1 MSAEQAPAL
10 RTAARRATIKDVAN
24 RAGFS
29 MMTVSRVLNR
39 EAFVA
44 DATRVTVERA
54 VRELNYVPNT
64 AAKAL
69 VLARQAHRIAFLFD
83 TPNAT
88 ILGDMVSAVLEEP
101 ARPEIKL
108 TFMRVRGDADPGIT
122 VETLKNQ
129 GVQGVVLSPPLCD
142 DVRLRIVLA
151 GAGIRFVAAGC
162 SDDDPRFSAIGIDDR
177 RAAYELTS
185 YLLELGHRRIGL
197 IAGHVRHR
205 SSARRRA
212 GFEEALRAFGVQPD
226 DALCWQ
232 GDYTFGTAIGIAE
245 QALSVDPPLTA
256 IFASNDDMAAA
267 VISVARGRGI
277 AVPRVLSV
285 CGFDDSE
292 IAQMMSPQITTVSQP
307 LGSMAAWAVQQL
319 GQELD
324 SVAQREEPEPRKVM
338 LEYSIVFRGSD
349 APPPED
355 ARGAQPTS
363 SERQRS

>member
-1 MSAEQAPAL
+1 MTGVQAPVR
-10 RTAARRATIKDVAN
+10 RTTIKDVAKQ
-24 RAGFS
+24 AGVS
-29 MMTVSRVLNR
+29 IMTVSRVLNR
-39 EAFVA
+39 EAIVA
-44 DATRVTVERA
+44 AATRAAVER
-54 VRELNYVPNT
+54 VIRELNYVPNS

-69 VLARQAHRIAFLFD
+69 ALTRHAHRIAFLFD

-101 ARPEIKL
+101 VRPEIRL
-108 TFMRVRGDADPGIT
+108 SFMRVRGSADLGAT
-122 VETLKNQ
+122 VEALKNQ

-162 SDDDPRFSAIGIDDR
+162 SDDDPGFSAIGIDDR
-177 RAAYELTS
+177 RAAHELTR

-197 IAGHVRHR
+197 IAGHPRHR
-205 SSARRRA
+205 SSTRRRA
-212 GFEEALRAFGVQPD
+212 GFEAALRAVDVQPD
-226 DALCWQ
+226 DSLCWE
-232 GDYTFGTAIGIAE
+232 GDYSFGTAIGIAE

-292 IAQMMSPQITTVSQP
+292 IARMMSPQITTVSQP
-307 LGSMAAWAVQQL
+307 LGSMAAWAVRQL
-319 GQELD
+319 GEELD
-324 SVAQREEPEPRKVM
+324 AIERGEEPGVRKVT
-338 LEYSIVFRGSD
+338 LEYSIAFRGSD
-349 APPPED
+349 APASGEAHSD
-355 ARGAQPTS
+355 QPS
-363 SERQRS
+363 EERQDW

>member
-1 MSAEQAPAL
+1 MNAQGAI
-10 RTAARRATIKDVAN
+10 ARRATIKDVAK
-24 RAGFS
+24 RAGVS

-44 DATRVTVERA
+44 DTTRATVERA
-54 VRELNYVPNT
+54 IRDLNYVPNS

-69 VLARQAHRIAFLFD
+69 ALTRHAHRIAFLFD

-101 ARPEIKL
+101 ARPEIRL
-108 TFMRVRGDADPGIT
+108 SFMRVRADDDPGAA
-122 VETLKNQ
+122 VETLRNQ

-142 DVRLRIVLA
+142 DVRLRIFLA
-151 GAGIRFVAAGC
+151 AAGIRFVAAGC
-162 SDDDPRFSAIGIDDR
+162 SDGDPSFSAIGIDDR
-177 RAAYELTS
+177 RAAYELTR
-185 YLLELGHRRIGL
+185 YLLDLGHRRIGL
-197 IAGHVRHR
+197 IAGHARHR

-212 GFEEALRAFGVQPD
+212 GFEDALRTCEMRLED
-226 DALCWQ
+226 SLCWQ
-232 GDYTFGTAIGIAE
+232 GDYSFGTAIGIAE

-292 IAQMMSPQITTVSQP
+292 IARMMSPQITTVSQP
-307 LGSMAAWAVQQL
+307 LGAMAAWAVHQL
-319 GQELD
+319 GEELD
-324 SVAQREEPEPRKVM
+324 ALAQGECPVIRKVL
-338 LEYSIVFRGSD
+338 LEYSIAYRGSD
-349 APPPED
+349 APPPSVADGEGPWQ
-355 ARGAQPTS
+355 AR
-363 SERQRS
+363 

>member
-1 MSAEQAPAL
+1 MSAHAAV
-10 RTAARRATIKDVAN
+10 ARRATIKDVAR
-24 RAGFS
+24 RAGVS

-44 DATRVTVERA
+44 DATRATVERA
-54 VRELNYVPNT
+54 IRDLNYVPNS

-69 VLARQAHRIAFLFD
+69 ALTRHAHRIAFLFD

-101 ARPEIKL
+101 ARPEIRL
-108 TFMRVRGDADPGIT
+108 TFMRVRGDADLGAT
-122 VETLKNQ
+122 VEALGNQ

-151 GAGIRFVAAGC
+151 RAGIRFVAAGC
-162 SDDDPRFSAIGIDDR
+162 SDVDPGFSAIGIDDR
-177 RAAYELTS
+177 RAAHELTR

-197 IAGHVRHR
+197 IAGHARHR
-205 SSARRRA
+205 SSTRRRA
-212 GFEEALRAFGVQPD
+212 GFEEALRIFDMSPD
-226 DALCWQ
+226 DRLCWQ
-232 GDYTFGTAIGIAE
+232 GDYSFGTAIGIAE
-245 QALSVDPPLTA
+245 QALSMEPPLTA

-292 IAQMMSPQITTVSQP
+292 IARMMSPQITTVSQP
-307 LGSMAAWAVQQL
+307 LGAMAAWAVAQL
-319 GQELD
+319 AGELD
-324 SVAQREEPEPRKVM
+324 AVAQGEEPVIRKVL
-338 LEYSIVFRGSD
+338 LEHSIAYRGSD
-349 APPPED
+349 APPPGID
-355 ARGAQPTS
+355 AVPASS
-363 SERQRS
+363 SERQTR